1 MKSNFWLVF
10 YAARTEGPIF
20 TCRIRFGQQT
30 ANKQPT
36 NYFCKILTASDTSNI
51 SCGFSVPCRAARKV
65 VPPLVCATSLKFQV
79 RYLCWFCCRKWT
91 SLEFQVHYLFMFPPH
106 IDLICQILCWISP
119 SNLHARSWW
128 QKIIM
133 EMSGNSVTSFVVS
146 SFFFLLTLL
155 CCAFS
160 G

>member
-1 MKSNFWLVF
+1 M
-10 YAARTEGPIF
+10 
-20 TCRIRFGQQT
+20 QQELKDLYLHAELGS

-36 NYFCKILTASDTSNI
+36 KYFCKTLTASDTSNI

-65 VPPLVCATSLKFQV
+65 FPPLVCATSLKFQV
-79 RYLCWFCCRKWT
+79 RYSCCRKWT

-106 IDLICQILCWISP
+106 IYLICQILCWISP

-146 SFFFLLTLL
+146 SFSFFPFNSVS
-155 CCAFS
+155 CAFN
-160 G
+160 GKCYCITF